1 MAPGLTVFE
10 GEILCVGRMPFAK
23 KAESLVLFY
32 RVGYGM
38 QLCGRMHKGVVAVQ
52 FALCFNRE
60 RKKKVAAAL
69 AVRNQIV

>member
-1 MAPGLTVFE
+1 MCWENAICQE
-10 GEILCVGRMPFAK
+10 GGIAG
-23 KAESLVLFY
+23 LFY